1 MGMGSGMT
9 AEHTSPATL
18 HHRRLRFLSVD
29 QYEKDAATDGVRS
42 RQPPGVPELSGAG
55 ELKWGETWETGPY
68 GLFVSS
74 KRMVRY

>member
-1 MGMGSGMT
+1 M
-9 AEHTSPATL
+9 
-18 HHRRLRFLSVD
+18 SVD
-29 QYEKDAATDGVRS
+29 QYEKDAATDRVRS
-42 RQPPGVPELSGAG
+42 REPPGMPELSGAG